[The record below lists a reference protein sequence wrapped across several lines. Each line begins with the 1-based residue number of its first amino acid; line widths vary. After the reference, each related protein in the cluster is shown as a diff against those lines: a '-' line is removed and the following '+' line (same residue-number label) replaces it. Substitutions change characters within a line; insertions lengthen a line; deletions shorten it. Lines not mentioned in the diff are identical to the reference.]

1 MTVTEKE
8 LEAKLKKAIENTT
21 PDVLERA
28 KNSCRNLSTAPQ
40 KALNAKRAWRYIAAA
55 AAAVLLFAIGMVIG
69 TVIHNA
75 PDNKVFATVSIDV
88 NPSLEIKIN
97 KEEKVLDIIPLND
110 DAKKVIG
117 EMDFSGASMELTVNA
132 LIGSMYRLGYLNDEH
147 RTVLVSLDNEDAA
160 RAAYLLDQLTA
171 QISSLTEANNGRV
184 IANTYESTANLR
196 EIAARYRVPESKA
209 SLIAKLLACDP
220 SWEDQ
225 PLGFMSIEYLSML
238 VDSAEAGQYST
249 DFLFEPTDGQLSMQE
264 AFERALGHA
273 EFGYIEIIK
282 AEHNGDCWL
291 ITSAASASG
300 EPDVRIK
307 TVICSSRPIYFVEF
321 STIKNYYYI
330 TIDGAPLGGAAVTEV
345 SSSTGQNPILEEN
358 ITFIDEPPYSIPVGP
373 DAAARAAVR
382 YADIGEGELSFP
394 VSVQLITEQEN
405 IFYVVRISNTG
416 TDLILFVDAER
427 GSVVNR

>member
-97 KEEKVLDIIPLND
+97 KEEKVLDVIPLND

-196 EIAARYRVPESKA
+196 EIAARYRVSESKA
-209 SLIAKLLACDP
+209 SLIARLLSADP
-220 SWEDQ
+220 SWADMR
-225 PLGFMSIEYLSML
+225 LGLFSIETLTRL
-238 VDSAEAGQYST
+238 IASAEAGTLVSSEFDAPAEGEFT
-249 DFLFEPTDGQLSMQE
+249 MEE
-264 AFERALGHA
+264 AFIQALALAGVY
-273 EFGYIEIIK
+273 EETPFL
-282 AEHNGDCWL
+282 DCRFEYDGKGWRVY
-291 ITSAASASG
+291 SANAAM
-300 EPDVRIK
+300 PDTPIARIK
-307 TVICSSRPIYFVEF
+307 TAVEDGRLTYYIQF
-321 STIKNYYYI
+321 STYDCDFLIEMPADRI
-330 TIDGAPLGGAAVTEV
+330 SG
-345 SSSTGQNPILEEN
+345 SSVASSDPRTGDNPIPAGN
-358 ITFIDEPPYSIPVGP
+358 
-373 DAAARAAVR
+373 
-382 YADIGEGELSFP
+382 
-394 VSVQLITEQEN
+394 VQ
-405 IFYVVRISNTG
+405 
-416 TDLILFVDAER
+416 
-427 GSVVNR
+427 

>member
-97 KEEKVLDIIPLND
+97 KEEKVLDVIPLND

-160 RAAYLLDQLTA
+160 RAAYLLDQLTV
-171 QISSLTEANNGRV
+171 QISSLTEINNGKV
-184 IANTYESTANLR
+184 IANTYESTVDLR
-196 EIAARYRVPESKA
+196 KIAERYGVPESKA
-209 SLIAKLLACDP
+209 SIIARLLAADP
-220 SWEDQ
+220 SWEDMR
-225 PLGFMSIEYLSML
+225 LGLFSIETLTRL
-238 VDSAEAGQYST
+238 IASAEAGTLVSSEFDAPAEGELT
-249 DFLFEPTDGQLSMQE
+249 MEE
-264 AFERALGHA
+264 AFIQALAFAGVY
-273 EFGYIEIIK
+273 EETPFL
-282 AEHNGDCWL
+282 DCRFEYDGKGWRVY
-291 ITSAASASG
+291 SANAAIPG
-300 EPDVRIK
+300 APIARIK
-307 TVICSSRPIYFVEF
+307 TAVENGRLTYFIQF
-321 STIKNYYYI
+321 STDRCDYLIEMPA
-330 TIDGAPLGGAAVTEV
+330 GHEGSMSV
-345 SSSTGQNPILEEN
+345 SESSPRTGDNPIPAGN
-358 ITFIDEPPYSIPVGP
+358 
-373 DAAARAAVR
+373 
-382 YADIGEGELSFP
+382 
-394 VSVQLITEQEN
+394 VQ
-405 IFYVVRISNTG
+405 
-416 TDLILFVDAER
+416 
-427 GSVVNR
+427 